1 MSSIF
6 GDFVAGDNDVHVG
19 GETSGCN
26 TVLEYLTRGE
36 ERWQEGLMDPCS
48 REGFVLAARNPS
60 PPIPALSCVGGRF
73 QYVPATA
80 WPTVL
85 NARFLNLASFPRI
98 LQITSKGSLCQDTP
112 FDLAKLLAAVFFLPS
127 SFASTLRWISSEL
140 LANELPKILPNLP
153 MCA

>member
-48 REGFVLAARNPS
+48 REGFVLAARKPFSSN
-60 PPIPALSCVGGRF
+60 SC
-73 QYVPATA
+73 
-80 WPTVL
+80 
-85 NARFLNLASFPRI
+85 S
-98 LQITSKGSLCQDTP
+98 
-112 FDLAKLLAAVFFLPS
+112 
-127 SFASTLRWISSEL
+127 
-140 LANELPKILPNLP
+140 
-153 MCA
+153 